1 MPTIN
6 ENTTEPANLTDC
18 DKLLEDQQSPVKL
31 RADDADNEQNRL
43 LEANPTA
50 PAYVMTA
57 TANDNDTD
65 TNYTNLQ
72 TETNYVNL
80 QV

>member
-6 ENTTEPANLTDC
+6 EAPAEPANLADGYR
-18 DKLLEDQQSPVKL
+18 LLEDQQSPVRL
-31 RADDADNEQNRL
+31 RADEADNEQNRL
-43 LEANPTA
+43 LEANHTA

-57 TANDNDTD
+57 TANNVGTD
-65 TNYTNLQ
+65 
-72 TETNYVNL
+72 TNYVNL